1 MVNCQMVDA
10 IMKKTYISPSVDVV
24 AVNMVGM
31 IAQSIGNGTT
41 LFEGAQNA
49 DDDEYGDV
57 KSDKGW
63 DLFD

>member
-1 MVNCQMVDA
+1 MVDA
-10 IMKKTYISPSVDVV
+10 IMKKTYISPSVNVV

-41 LFEGAQNA
+41 SFSSATNA
-49 DDDEYGDV
+49 TESEYGDV